1 MSRRK
6 VVVTGLGIITSIG
19 PDVESTWRS
28 LLEGRSGVARIQA
41 FDPTEFRTQI
51 AAEVR
56 DFDPGTVM
64 DPKEVRKADRY
75 AQMAIGAAAQ
85 AMAQAEPGEVDPYRA
100 GVIIASGIGGMWT
113 FEEQHRKLLERG
125 PLRISPLFIP
135 MMIADMAAGLVSIR
149 YGYRGPNFA
158 TVSACA
164 SGAHAV
170 TAACDQIQLGH
181 ADVMIAGG
189 AEASICPMALAG
201 FGAMKAISTR
211 NDDPQ
216 HASRPFDAER
226 DGFVLG
232 EGAGMLILEAEERA
246 RARGAEILA
255 EIAGYGLTA
264 DAYHMTQPDND
275 GAGARA
281 AMAAALKAA
290 DLSPVDVGY
299 INAHGT
305 STYYNDKIETKAI
318 KDLFGAHARDLKV
331 SSTKSM
337 IGHLLGAAGAV
348 ECAVTILSLKRGIL
362 TPTMNLEKP
371 DPDCDLDYC
380 PQRPVECKVDH
391 ALSNSFGFGGHNVSI
406 CLRAR

>member
-6 VVVTGLGIITSIG
+6 VVVTGLGLITPIG
-19 PDVESTWRS
+19 LDGESTWRS

-56 DFDPGTVM
+56 DFDPASVM
-64 DPKEVRKADRY
+64 DLKEVRKADRF

-85 AMAQAEPGEVDPYRA
+85 AMAQADPGEVDPCRA

-113 FEEQHRKLLERG
+113 FEDQHRRLLERG
-125 PLRISPLFIP
+125 PSRISPLFIP

-170 TAACDQIQLGH
+170 TAATDQIQLGH

-232 EGAGMLILEAEERA
+232 EGSGVLILEAEERA

-255 EIAGYGLTA
+255 EIAGYGLTG

-275 GAGARA
+275 GAGARM

-290 DLSPVDVGY
+290 DLSPADVGY

-318 KDLFGAHARDLKV
+318 KDLFGSHARDLKV

-380 PQRPVECKVDH
+380 PQRPVECRVEH